1 MNELRRLRA
10 SGRHLVTEE
19 LARGTVG
26 RYDEAA
32 LSAHLAPAE
41 RQIALDGFDR
51 ALKTTLERFAPGD
64 PQMDPELA
72 MAVHQNLP
80 LSRREAADP
89 GVWRYLAVVRH
100 PEAVRHR
107 WEYRSF
113 ATMRSRFWQRGT
125 RFDANAFSRWWWVA
139 ELTFEP
145 GAPYA
150 LTRLALSNGALS
162 THLFTRQL
170 AWHRPTLAA
179 CVRVLRD
186 ASGPEVERTM
196 RIFSKMLSVR
206 VPEAMS
212 AEALE
217 ALARAAVSRDR

>member
-1 MNELRRLRA
+1 MTELRRLRA

-26 RYDEAA
+26 RYDEEA
-32 LSAHLAPAE
+32 LAAHLMPAE
-41 RQIALDGFDR
+41 RQLSLDGFDR
-51 ALKTTLERFAPGD
+51 TLKSILARFRPGD
-64 PQMDPELA
+64 PGMDPELA
-72 MAVHQNLP
+72 EAVHRHLP

-89 GVWRYLAVVRH
+89 SVWRYLAVVRH

-139 ELTFEP
+139 ELTFEK
-145 GAPYA
+145 GAPYE

-179 CVRVLRD
+179 CVRVLQD

-196 RIFSKMLSVR
+196 RTFGKMLSVR

-217 ALARAAVSRDR
+217 ALVREAAR

>member
-26 RYDEAA
+26 RYDEEA
-32 LSAHLAPAE
+32 LATHLAPAE
-41 RQIALDGFDR
+41 RQISLDGFDR
-51 ALKTTLERFAPGD
+51 ALTATLDRFRRGD
-64 PQMDPELA
+64 PRMDPELA
-72 MAVHQNLP
+72 EAVHRNLP

-89 GVWRYLAVVRH
+89 SVWRYLAVVRH

-139 ELTFEP
+139 ELTCEE
-145 GAPYA
+145 GAPYE

-186 ASGPEVERTM
+186 ASGPEVKRTM
-196 RIFSKMLSVR
+196 RTFGKMLSLR

-212 AEALE
+212 GEALE
-217 ALARAAVSRDR
+217 ALVREAAGS